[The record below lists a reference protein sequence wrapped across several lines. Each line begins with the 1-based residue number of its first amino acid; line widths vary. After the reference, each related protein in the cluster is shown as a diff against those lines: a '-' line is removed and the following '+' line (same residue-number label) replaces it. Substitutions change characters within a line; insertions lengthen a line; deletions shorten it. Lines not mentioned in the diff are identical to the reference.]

1 MGWPA
6 SSNRSRTHPAQDAP
20 ERKLVAGTFGNS
32 DRDRVLDATDLV
44 ALVGEHVQLRPKGR
58 EHVGLCPFHDDR
70 APSMT
75 VVTHKGAGF
84 YKCFSCG
91 AAGNAIDF
99 MMNYH
104 KMEFIDALRALA
116 ERAGIELRQTRAED
130 GATGGRRA
138 LLRANAIAA
147 NFFRK
152 ALAHAEHGTAARD
165 ALDARGIEDS
175 MRERFQLGAAPA
187 GWDIFVRHLDRLR
200 EHRAGVRGDDAV
212 PELDVFRAAG
222 LVRDGRQGPI
232 DGFRNRVIFPICDE
246 MGQPI
251 AFGARQI
258 NKEDQP
264 KYLNSPESGVFHKG
278 RGLYGIHL
286 AKKSIIDTRTAV
298 ICEGYTDVIACHR
311 AGVTNAVATL
321 GTALTREHAR
331 ALKRMA
337 ERVVLL
343 FDGDAAGQKAAD
355 RAIEVFFAEPI
366 DVRICTLPDELDP
379 DELLRQPDGRVR
391 FDAALERSEDA
402 LRHFVRR
409 FRQDFQAA
417 NGLSAQQQRIEAVLA
432 RLVELGFRSMPG
444 LRRTLVMSSLSSIT
458 GLAERELEAAL
469 EAVKAPASRP
479 APDEATEVRAAPTRR
494 PTLEEQGF
502 GAPQARARREAE
514 RGVLAIVLAHP
525 AAATGH
531 VRLDDGSSLPFT
543 EAITPESFLD
553 PECRAVFEPA
563 HVWLEDRHAFTAEE
577 LLAELRWAPAK
588 SAAVDLVMLGERRTP
603 SENEAPQRLQEA
615 VDAFERIRRAQLS
628 VLLPSHDAPH
638 GVTSHSI
645 SRTSDEPDALAAR
658 LEAIRHRGRDP
669 TAFGRLPGRAGQRA
683 ANSPPE

>member
-1 MGWPA
+1 LA
-6 SSNRSRTHPAQDAP
+6 VERIEHDAGRV
-20 ERKLVAGTFGNS
+20 ERKLVAGQFGNS
-32 DRDRVLDATDLV
+32 DRDRVLDATDMV

-58 EHVGLCPFHDDR
+58 EHVGICPFHDDR

-116 ERAGIELRQTRAED
+116 ERAGIELQQTRRED

-147 NFFRK
+147 NYFRR
-152 ALAHAEHGTAARD
+152 ALAHAEAGAAANA
-165 ALDARGIEDS
+165 ALERRGISTE
-175 MRERFQLGAAPA
+175 MRERFQLGAAPD
-187 GWDIFVRHLDRLR
+187 GWDGFVRHIDRLR
-200 EHRAGVRGDDAV
+200 AHSAGSRGDDAV

-258 NKEDQP
+258 NPEDQP

-286 AKKSIIDTRTAV
+286 AKKSIIDARTAV
-298 ICEGYTDVIACHR
+298 ICEGYTDVIACHA

-321 GTALTREHAR
+321 GTALTRDHAR
-331 ALKRMA
+331 VLKRLA
-337 ERVVLL
+337 ERIVLL

-355 RAIEVFFAEPI
+355 RAIEVFFAEPV

-379 DELLRQPDGRVR
+379 DELLRQEGGRAR
-391 FDAALERSEDA
+391 FDEALAKSEDA

-409 FRQDFQAA
+409 FRQDFRAA

-432 RLVELGFRSMPG
+432 RLVELGFREMPG
-444 LRRTLVMSSLSSIT
+444 LRRTLVMSSLASIT
-458 GLAERELEAAL
+458 GLSERDLEAAL
-469 EAVKAPASRP
+469 EAIKSPTPRAPAP
-479 APDEATEVRAAPTRR
+479 EEPVEVRTERVYR
-494 PTLEEQGF
+494 PSLEEQGF
-502 GAPQARARREAE
+502 APPQARARRDAE
-514 RGVLAIVLAHP
+514 RGLLAILLAHP
-525 AAATGH
+525 TLSTSR
-531 VRLDDGSSLPFT
+531 VRLDDGSSLPLT

-553 PECRAVFEPA
+553 PESRQIFEPV
-563 HVWLEDRHAFTAEE
+563 HVWLEDAHAFTAEE
-577 LLAELRWAPAK
+577 LLAELRGSTAK
-588 SAAVDLVMLGERRTP
+588 SLAVDLVMLGERRAP
-603 SENEAPQRLQEA
+603 SENQASEHLQVA
-615 VDAFERIRRAQLS
+615 IDAFERIRRAQAREFSRSGNANS
-628 VLLPSHDAPH
+628 VST
-638 GVTSHSI
+638 GTSA
-645 SRTSDEPDALAAR
+645 EPEALEAR
-658 LEAIRHRGRDP
+658 LEAIRNRGRDP
-669 TAFGRLPGRAGQRA
+669 TAFGRLPGSSGQRA
-683 ANSPPE
+683 AGPPG

>member
-1 MGWPA
+1 MTG
-6 SSNRSRTHPAQDAP
+6 SSYGS
-20 ERKLVAGTFGNS
+20 S

-70 APSMT
+70 TPSMS
-75 VVTHKGAGF
+75 VVTHKGNGF

-130 GATGGRRA
+130 VAGGGRKA

-152 ALAHAEHGTAARD
+152 ALAHEEAGAPARA
-165 ALDARGIEDS
+165 ALDARGLS
-175 MRERFQLGAAPA
+175 AAMRERFQLGAAPDA
-187 GWDIFVRHLDRLR
+187 WDSFVRHLDRLR
-200 EHRAGVRGDDAV
+200 AHHAGSRGDDAV
-212 PELDVFRAAG
+212 PDLDAFRAAG

-258 NKEDQP
+258 EKEDQP

-286 AKKSIIDTRTAV
+286 AKKSIIDTKTAV
-298 ICEGYTDVIACHR
+298 ICEGYTDVIACHE

-321 GTALTREHAR
+321 GTALTRDHAR
-331 ALKRMA
+331 VLKRMA

-366 DVRICTLPDELDP
+366 DVRICTLPDDLDP
-379 DELLRQPDGRVR
+379 DELLRQPGGRER
-391 FDAALERSEDA
+391 FDAALTASEDA
-402 LRHFVRR
+402 LHHFVRR
-409 FRQDFQAA
+409 FRQDFRGAS
-417 NGLSAQQQRIEAVLA
+417 GLSAQQQRIEAVLA
-432 RLVELGFRSMPG
+432 RLVELGFRQMPG
-444 LRRTLVMSSLSSIT
+444 LRRTLVMSSLASIT

-469 EAVKAPASRP
+469 EAVRAPAARTAPEPEMP
-479 APDEATEVRAAPTRR
+479 ADEAAHR
-494 PTLEEQGF
+494 PTLEDQGF
-502 GAPQARARREAE
+502 TTAQARARREAE
-514 RGVLAIVLAHP
+514 RDLLALLLAHP
-525 AAATGH
+525 ELGQSR
-531 VRLDDGSSLPFT
+531 VRLDDGSSLPAA
-543 EAITPESFLD
+543 EIATPEAFLD
-553 PECRAVFEPA
+553 PECRAVLEAIHP
-563 HVWLEDRHAFTAEE
+563 WLEDGHPFGIHDV
-577 LLAELRWAPAK
+577 LAEIRWAPAK
-588 SAAVDLVMLGERRTP
+588 ARAADLVLVGERRGK
-603 SENEAPQRLQEA
+603 SENTKDALLQA
-615 VDAFERIRRAQLS
+615 SVDAFERIRRARPG
-628 VLLPSHDAPH
+628 VFAPL
-638 GVTSHSI
+638 GRANTPQTTS
-645 SRTSDEPDALAAR
+645 SDEPDALAAR
-658 LEAIRHRGRDP
+658 LQAIRTRGRDP
-669 TAFGRLPGRAGQRA
+669 TAFGRLPGSSPSRANG
-683 ANSPPE
+683 PPGK

>member
-1 MGWPA
+1 M
-6 SSNRSRTHPAQDAP
+6 
-20 ERKLVAGTFGNS
+20 AGQFGNS
-32 DRDRVLDATDLV
+32 DRDRVLDATDMV
-44 ALVGEHVQLRPKGR
+44 ALIGEHVQLRPKGR
-58 EHVGLCPFHDDR
+58 EHVGICPFHDDR

-116 ERAGIELRQTRAED
+116 ERAGIELQQTRRED

-147 NFFRK
+147 NYFRK
-152 ALAHAEHGTAARD
+152 ALAHAEAGAAANAAIER
-165 ALDARGIEDS
+165 RGISAE
-175 MRERFQLGAAPA
+175 MRERFQLGAAPD
-187 GWDIFVRHLDRLR
+187 GWDGFVRHIDRLR
-200 EHRAGVRGDDAV
+200 AHSAGSRGDDAV

-258 NKEDQP
+258 NPEDQP

-286 AKKSIIDTRTAV
+286 AKKSIIDARTAV
-298 ICEGYTDVIACHR
+298 ICEGYTDVIACHA

-321 GTALTREHAR
+321 GTALTRDHAR
-331 ALKRMA
+331 VLKRLA
-337 ERVVLL
+337 ERIVLL

-355 RAIEVFFAEPI
+355 RAIEVFFAEPV

-379 DELLRQPDGRVR
+379 DELLRQEGGRVR
-391 FDAALERSEDA
+391 FDEALAKSEDA

-409 FRQDFQAA
+409 FRQDFRAA

-432 RLVELGFRSMPG
+432 RLVELGFREMPG

-458 GLAERELEAAL
+458 GLSERDLEAAL
-469 EAVKAPASRP
+469 EAIKSPTPRTP
-479 APDEATEVRAAPTRR
+479 APEEPVEVRTERVYR
-494 PTLEEQGF
+494 PSLEEQGF
-502 GAPQARARREAE
+502 APPQARARRDAE
-514 RGVLAIVLAHP
+514 RGLLAILLAHP
-525 AAATGH
+525 TLATSR
-531 VRLDDGSSLPFT
+531 VRLDDGSSLPLT

-553 PECRAVFEPA
+553 PESRQIFEPV
-563 HVWLEDRHAFTAEE
+563 HVWLEDAHPFTAEE
-577 LLAELRWAPAK
+577 LLAELRGGGAK
-588 SAAVDLVMLGERRTP
+588 SLAVDLVMLGERRAP
-603 SENEAPQRLQEA
+603 SENLAAEHLQVA
-615 VDAFERIRRAQLS
+615 IDAFERIRRAQAREFSRSGNASLVS
-628 VLLPSHDAPH
+628 PT
-638 GVTSHSI
+638 TSG
-645 SRTSDEPDALAAR
+645 EPEALEAR
-658 LEAIRHRGRDP
+658 LEAIRNRGRDP
-669 TAFGRLPGRAGQRA
+669 TAFGRLPGSSGQRA
-683 ANSPPE
+683 SGPPG

>member
-1 MGWPA
+1 M
-6 SSNRSRTHPAQDAP
+6 
-20 ERKLVAGTFGNS
+20 AGQFGNS
-32 DRDRVLDATDLV
+32 DRDRVLDATDMV

-58 EHVGLCPFHDDR
+58 EHVGICPFHDDR

-116 ERAGIELRQTRAED
+116 ERAGIELQQTRRED

-147 NFFRK
+147 NYFRR
-152 ALAHAEHGTAARD
+152 ALAHAEAGAAANA
-165 ALDARGIEDS
+165 ALERRGISAE
-175 MRERFQLGAAPA
+175 MRERFQLGAAPD
-187 GWDIFVRHLDRLR
+187 GWDGFVRHIDRLR
-200 EHRAGVRGDDAV
+200 AHSAGSRGDDAV

-258 NKEDQP
+258 NPEDQP

-286 AKKSIIDTRTAV
+286 AKKSIIDARTAV
-298 ICEGYTDVIACHR
+298 ICEGYTDVIACHA

-321 GTALTREHAR
+321 GTALTRDHAR
-331 ALKRMA
+331 VLKRLA
-337 ERVVLL
+337 ERIVLL

-355 RAIEVFFAEPI
+355 RAIEVFFAEPV

-379 DELLRQPDGRVR
+379 DELLRQEGGRAR
-391 FDAALERSEDA
+391 FDEALAKSEDA

-409 FRQDFQAA
+409 FRQDFRAA

-432 RLVELGFRSMPG
+432 RLVELGFREMPG
-444 LRRTLVMSSLSSIT
+444 LRRTLVMSSLASIT
-458 GLAERELEAAL
+458 GLSERDLEAAL
-469 EAVKAPASRP
+469 EAIKSPTPRAPAPEEPVELRTERVYRP
-479 APDEATEVRAAPTRR
+479 S
-494 PTLEEQGF
+494 LEEQGF
-502 GAPQARARREAE
+502 APPQARARRDAE
-514 RGVLAIVLAHP
+514 RGLLAILLAHP
-525 AAATGH
+525 TLSTSR
-531 VRLDDGSSLPFT
+531 VRLDDGSSLPLT

-553 PECRAVFEPA
+553 PESRQIFEPV
-563 HVWLEDRHAFTAEE
+563 HVWLEDAHAFTAEE
-577 LLAELRWAPAK
+577 LLAELRGSTAK
-588 SAAVDLVMLGERRTP
+588 SLAVDLVMLGERRAP
-603 SENEAPQRLQEA
+603 SENQASEHLQVA
-615 VDAFERIRRAQLS
+615 IDAFERIRRAQAREFSRSGNANS
-628 VLLPSHDAPH
+628 VST
-638 GVTSHSI
+638 GTSA
-645 SRTSDEPDALAAR
+645 EPEALEAR
-658 LEAIRHRGRDP
+658 LEAIRNRGRDP
-669 TAFGRLPGRAGQRA
+669 TAFGRLPGSSGQRA
-683 ANSPPE
+683 AGPPG